1 VSLEVVVQA
10 RHISKSY
17 RDTRVLDGVS
27 LEIKRGEMVGLIG
40 ASGSGKSTLIRAIA
54 GLTAIDRRSSNGT
67 DEPAEGEIRL
77 FSQPIQQRGRVAR
90 SANALRARLGVVFQQ
105 FNLVPRLS
113 VLTNVC
119 LGLLGRMP
127 LLPATFGHFNMEQK
141 RRAMRALA
149 RVGIAEHA
157 LKRGCD
163 LSAIARTLVQGA
175 EFIVADEPI
184 ASLDPNSARRVM
196 DILGDLNRLDGITVL
211 VSLHQVEYALRYCPR
226 TIALKAGEIVY
237 DGPSSALT
245 SEQLCAIY
253 GAESDDLFASIEPV
267 SSSLQQMVGANRL
280 RAEAAAKDD
289 TAVLHLSRRPQSDGE
304 RQFHA

>member
-1 VSLEVVVQA
+1 LLAQLLLEIGIVSSEVVLQA

-67 DEPAEGEIRL
+67 DEHPEGEIRL

-157 LKRGCD
+157 LR
-163 LSAIARTLVQGA
+163 AFRYA
-175 EFIVADEPI
+175 ETAAQMIIVVVAVVIMDMV
-184 ASLDPNSARRVM
+184 SARLRKA
-196 DILGDLNRLDGITVL
+196 L
-211 VSLHQVEYALRYCPR
+211 V
-226 TIALKAGEIVY
+226 
-237 DGPSSALT
+237 
-245 SEQLCAIY
+245 
-253 GAESDDLFASIEPV
+253 
-267 SSSLQQMVGANRL
+267 
-280 RAEAAAKDD
+280 
-289 TAVLHLSRRPQSDGE
+289 
-304 RQFHA
+304 